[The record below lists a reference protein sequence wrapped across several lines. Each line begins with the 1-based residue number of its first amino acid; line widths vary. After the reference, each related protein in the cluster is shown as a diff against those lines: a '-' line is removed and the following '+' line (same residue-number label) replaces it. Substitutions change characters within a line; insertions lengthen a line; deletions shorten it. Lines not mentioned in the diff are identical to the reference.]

1 MKFEIKSRFSGNVL
15 FECEAVSFRL
25 AVESAVSKDA
35 YLRDANLEG
44 ANLRGANLE
53 DAYLRGANLR
63 GANLEDANLEGANL
77 EGANLRGANLE
88 GENLR
93 GANLEGANLRGANL
107 EGIRSDFMAKIL
119 IARNEVPELY
129 KSLLD
134 GKIDGSQY
142 QGECVCLV
150 GTIASIRKEHY
161 KSLGIDLRPD
171 NDSPSERWFL
181 GISKGDTPENNR
193 ISAITK
199 TWIEE
204 FCVENQI
211 TLPKKI
217 VS

>member
-35 YLRDANLEG
+35 YLRD
-44 ANLRGANLE
+44 
-53 DAYLRGANLR
+53 
-63 GANLEDANLEGANL
+63 
-77 EGANLRGANLE
+77 
-88 GENLR
+88 
-93 GANLEGANLRGANL
+93 ANLEGANLRGANL